1 MKKKFIVVAHCTDGD
16 VVIGENGVT
25 QFDSFS
31 KAVEVFNNH
40 LNLGVNL
47 GVYEYKN
54 I

>member
-16 VVIGENGVT
+16 VLIGENGVT
-25 QFDSFS
+25 QFSFS
-31 KAVEVFNNH
+31 KAVEVYNNH
-40 LNLGVNL
+40 LNLGANL